1 MIACVNR
8 ITTVAEH
15 CTSDI
20 ADCRVRCPRLTA
32 KVGSLVTLRILTNRL
47 SYSVSIRLILCPAQG
62 RRAIAAN
69 LCDRVDKK
77 EMTAE
82 EIFGCRGRAND
93 ASE

>member
-1 MIACVNR
+1 
-8 ITTVAEH
+8 
-15 CTSDI
+15 
-20 ADCRVRCPRLTA
+20 
-32 KVGSLVTLRILTNRL
+32 
-47 SYSVSIRLILCPAQG
+47 LILCPAQG